1 MMWEQ
6 DVRALFFSLPLHADA
21 FSSPRDWAGPWG
33 LQVEAACSE
42 PCFPGFQAQ
51 PFSAELFVHSMQ
63 LSKGFVPTGKN
74 KQQKQL
80 CVPHRSKLGNRN
92 FFLQETVLPEWR

>member
-1 MMWEQ
+1 MQ
-6 DVRALFFSLPLHADA
+6 THLAG
-21 FSSPRDWAGPWG
+21 SPRDWAGPWG

-42 PCFPGFQAQ
+42 PCFQVSRPSPSAQ
-51 PFSAELFVHSMQ
+51 NFLYIPQQ
-63 LSKGFVPTGKN
+63 LKGLLSPQGKN

-80 CVPHRSKLGNRN
+80 CVSSQARKLGNRN